1 MKLQKAAAIAVS
13 LALVFAMLFSL
24 FFLVAEADHDCA
36 SDDCAICRMIHIT
49 EDLLKKVILSVC
61 AAAIAAAAWFSV
73 IGARFFCVRR
83 ALSSTPVELRVKLS
97 D

>member
-61 AAAIAAAAWFSV
+61 AAAIAALKASCTSV
-73 IGARFFCVRR
+73 WEPCADERP
-83 ALSSTPVELRVKLS
+83 L
-97 D
+97 